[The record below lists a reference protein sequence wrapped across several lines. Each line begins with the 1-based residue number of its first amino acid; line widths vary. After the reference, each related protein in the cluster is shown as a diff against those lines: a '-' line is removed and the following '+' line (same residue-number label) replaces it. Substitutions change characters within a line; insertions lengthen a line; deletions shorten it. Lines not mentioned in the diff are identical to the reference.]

1 MVLKI
6 KFHHRSTPGCEH
18 LQHTLVLGTLTLKPR
33 MSPSLPC
40 AHEGPQKSLP
50 APRTAYDSVSAAGD
64 SVLSRALADMG
75 QVAVNKLVA
84 WVEWKMFIFSSWK
97 ISV

>member
-1 MVLKI
+1 M
-6 KFHHRSTPGCEH
+6 TG
-18 LQHTLVLGTLTLKPR
+18 
-33 MSPSLPC
+33 
-40 AHEGPQKSLP
+40 
-50 APRTAYDSVSAAGD
+50 VSAAGD
-64 SVLSRALADMG
+64 SVLSRTLADMG